1 MDDVSACSVRYTGSE
16 CLHDMYKRHICSHT
30 GSESLH
36 DMYNSRCWK
45 MLFCCLDVSS
55 KKVHFFS

>member
-1 MDDVSACSVRYTGSE
+1 MMFQLAQIVIHVQSV
-16 CLHDMYKRHICSHT
+16 CNDMYKRHICSYI

-36 DMYNSRCWK
+36 DMYNSRYRK
-45 MLFCCLDVSS
+45 MAFSCLDVSS